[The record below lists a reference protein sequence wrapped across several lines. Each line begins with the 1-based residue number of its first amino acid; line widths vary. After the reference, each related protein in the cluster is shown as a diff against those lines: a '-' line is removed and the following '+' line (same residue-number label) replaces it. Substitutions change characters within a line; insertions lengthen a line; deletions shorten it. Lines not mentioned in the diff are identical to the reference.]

1 MAIKKTEVGLMYN
14 KGNVYSKIDAY
25 LNRKVIFADRV
36 FSITKI
42 NGGGKTRCFSINV
55 SDSPEPIALNGED
68 EVSRFVDSL
77 KEYTELEYQETLI
90 DIKNVHSIVN
100 EFIGRKCVWGVHLL
114 NIQSCKIVNGVFVI
128 TANNGERVI
137 RKPITQALRFARAL
151 EPYDKQEIHPADENK
166 IRLIS
171 DDDYEQIKIMEEQQR
186 IISSG
191 HFDIPKE
198 SVNGCTGGDGKPA
211 QPSINYHRLL
221 AYGSRNNNSV
231 VLPDVIKRPTALEI
245 ALAREVVNN
254 HPHNKALVNS

>member
-1 MAIKKTEVGLMYN
+1 MAIKKTEVGLMYY

-42 NGGGKTRCFSINV
+42 NGGGKTRCFSLNV
-55 SDSPEPIALNGED
+55 SDSPEPITLKGED
-68 EVSRFVDSL
+68 EVSRFVGSL
-77 KEYTELEYQETLI
+77 KEYTELEYQETLV

-100 EFIGRKCVWGVHLL
+100 DFIGRKCVWGVHLL
-114 NIQSCKIVNGVFVI
+114 DIQSCELVNGVFVI

-137 RKPITQALRFARAL
+137 TKPIAQALRFARAL
-151 EPYDKQEIHPADENK
+151 EPYTTQEIHPADKNK
-166 IRLIS
+166 IRLLS
-171 DDDYEQIKIMEEQQR
+171 DDDYERMKISEEQQR

-198 SVNGCTGGDGKPA
+198 RAHGCVNRHLTV
-211 QPSINYHRLL
+211 PSIDYRRLL
-221 AYGSRNNNSV
+221 LHEKGKDVA
-231 VLPDVIKRPTALEI
+231 PDMVKRFTALQI
-245 ALAREVVNN
+245 ALAREAVNN